1 MRLWHP
7 DYDNCLCIFKHK
19 CSRHLGLTSRDM
31 VTSVDFYPEEEA
43 YFISGCMDRKLRVWS
58 IPQGCV
64 LKWTQAPSVIT
75 TVTFCPGGRLCAAG
89 LSDGQVIFYYSDGLR
104 YFTQVGVAAVCE
116 AQMECRN
123 RHGKDKAG
131 RKVTGISFL
140 MKEKRQYMLVTTND
154 SRLRVMS
161 LDTFSI
167 TTKFKGHVNRSRQLK
182 ASLSSD
188 RKYIACGSDNGRVWV
203 M

>member
-1 MRLWHP
+1 M
-7 DYDNCLCIFKHK
+7 
-19 CSRHLGLTSRDM
+19 SLTSRDM

-140 MKEKRQYMLVTTND
+140 VKEKRQYMLVTTND